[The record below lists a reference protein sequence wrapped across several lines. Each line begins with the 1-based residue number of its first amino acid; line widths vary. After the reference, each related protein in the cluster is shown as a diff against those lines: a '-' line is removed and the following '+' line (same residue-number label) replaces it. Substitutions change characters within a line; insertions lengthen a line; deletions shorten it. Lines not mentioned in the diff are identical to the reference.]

1 MCKAVISIPRP
12 EERRQEGRGEGGRRE
27 GGREGGR
34 NSVSENGYISTGKCT
49 IMGGKGLTSGIHIMI
64 LNLHSFDLFR
74 NK

>member
-12 EERRQEGRGEGGRRE
+12 EERRQEGGGRKEE
-27 GGREGGR
+27 GEREGGR
-34 NSVSENGYISTGKCT
+34 NSVSENGSISTGKCT

-64 LNLHSFDLFR
+64 LDLSR